1 MDAPFNE
8 ALPGDIKVMKPSFHI
23 AFCVDNHYFRSM
35 GATITSV
42 IANNPGVHFVF
53 HVFAFAVSDDHRRRL
68 TQLASKFDVGTQIHI
83 IDPAVFREFAQF
95 TQSSYYSPAIFT
107 RLLIP
112 TVLQGTTDRVLY
124 LDADILC
131 MGSIDEL
138 IRMDISDTIAVVV
151 PDAEATTARRT
162 IALGLKT
169 PKYFNSGVMFMNV
182 DRWMANK
189 ISESTVEAI
198 LKDGEDY
205 RFPDQDALNVVLD
218 GRAKFIDKKWN
229 YLYGLIGDLDADR
242 RKLNIVGAAVFIHFA
257 GAVKPWNDWSG
268 HDSRDLFARYH
279 AMSPWADMSLD
290 EVPQNYKE
298 MRMFSRFLFKR
309 RQFGD
314 SAAWYF
320 RYLSKKISRARKAG

>member
-1 MDAPFNE
+1 MDTSSIE
-8 ALPGDIKVMKPSFHI
+8 AAGRHAGRIKPSVHI

-42 IANNPGVHFVF
+42 IAHNPGIHFVF

-68 TQLASKFDVGTQIHI
+68 SRLESMFDVSLRIHI
-83 IDPAVFREFAQF
+83 IDPALFEQFAHY
-95 TQSSYYSPAIFT
+95 TRSSYYSPSIFT

-112 TVLQGTTDRVLY
+112 TVLQGTADRVLY

-131 MGSIDEL
+131 VGSIDEL
-138 IRMDISDTIAVVV
+138 IGMDIGDTIAAVV

-162 IALGLKT
+162 VALGLNSL
-169 PKYFNSGVMFMNV
+169 KYFNSGVMLMNV
-182 DRWMANK
+182 GRWMANR
-189 ISESTVEAI
+189 ISEKTMEVI
-198 LKDGEDY
+198 LKDGEKY

-218 GRAKFIDKKWN
+218 GRAMFIDKKWN
-229 YLYGLIGDLDADR
+229 YLYGLVGDLEADR
-242 RKLNIVGAAVFIHFA
+242 RELNVVGEAVFIHFA
-257 GAVKPWNDWSG
+257 GAVKPWNNWCG
-268 HDSRDLFARYH
+268 HDSRSLFAKYH
-279 AMSPWADMSLD
+279 SMSPWADMALD
-290 EVPQNYKE
+290 EEPQNHKE

-320 RYLSKKISRARKAG
+320 RYLSKKIARARNAR